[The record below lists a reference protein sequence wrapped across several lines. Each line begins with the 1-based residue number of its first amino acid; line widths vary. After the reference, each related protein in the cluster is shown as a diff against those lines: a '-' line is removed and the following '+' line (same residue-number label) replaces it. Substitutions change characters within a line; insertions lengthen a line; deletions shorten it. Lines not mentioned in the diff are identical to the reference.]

1 MLEFQKQDCSL
12 TLQEGLD
19 IYYNAFEDQESIL
32 RGDTKTDLIFGHDCT
47 HIIFGLGL
55 SLKEEA
61 ILDTYA

>member
-32 RGDTKTDLIFGHDCT
+32 RGDTKTD
-47 HIIFGLGL
+47 IIFGVPML
-55 SLKEEA
+55 SLDLA
-61 ILDTYA
+61 FR